1 MATEQ
6 LQGIVWL
13 IIGVVSAAAVV
24 YSMRRRKLVFPA
36 YRVWLLLLFI
46 SSFVV
51 RSFEGD
57 AVEALFVWWSS
68 IILVSL
74 VFDTLVSLGKEL
86 NEKLAMSSMLVVTS
100 VGGIL
105 ANLYIFST
113 PTSVGARIFSVSTL
127 ILVHVPLLFAVITYV
142 LGKRKLSKKFIKTSA
157 FVSYRGMRD
166 GNQSSPS

>member
-1 MATEQ
+1 MTTEQ
-6 LQGIVWL
+6 LQGMVWL
-13 IIGVVSAAAVV
+13 IVGVVFAAAIV

-57 AVEALFVWWSS
+57 AIEALFVWWSS

-74 VFDTLVSLGKEL
+74 VFDTLTSLGKEL
-86 NEKLAMSSMLVVTS
+86 NEKLAISLMLVVTS

-113 PTSVGARIFSVSTL
+113 PASVGARIFSVSTL
-127 ILVHVPLLFAVITYV
+127 ILVHVPLLFAVTAYL
-142 LGKRKLSKKFIKTSA
+142 LGKRKLSKKFIETLT
-157 FVSYRGMRD
+157 FVS
-166 GNQSSPS
+166 